1 MMLKEDKVAAVIHIG
16 TTGEIIKV
24 TSSDEK
30 EIKPSSD
37 NEKILYSEK
46 TRTTIT
52 DSIAIAHNEGNPT
65 CYITINS
72 NTSAGVFL
80 IPVPC

>member
-1 MMLKEDKVAAVIHIG
+1 MMLKEDNVAMVVHIG
-16 TTGEIIKV
+16 NKGEIIRV
-24 TSSDEK
+24 ESSDGK
-30 EIKPSSD
+30 EIKPSSAD
-37 NEKILYSEK
+37 EEILYTEK

-52 DSIAIAHNEGNPT
+52 DSIAVAHNEGNPT

-72 NTSAGVFL
+72 NTCAGVFL

>member
-1 MMLKEDKVAAVIHIG
+1 MMLKEDNVAVVVHIG
-16 TTGEIIKV
+16 NKGEIIRV
-24 TSSDEK
+24 ESGDGE
-30 EIKPSSD
+30 EIKPSLAD
-37 NEKILYSEK
+37 EEILYTEK

-52 DSIAIAHNEGNPT
+52 DSIAVAHNEGNPT

-72 NTSAGVFL
+72 NTCAGVFL

>member
-1 MMLKEDKVAAVIHIG
+1 MMLKEDNVAMVIHIG
-16 TTGEIIKV
+16 TTGEIIRIENG
-24 TSSDEK
+24 DGK
-30 EIKPSSD
+30 EIKPSSAD
-37 NEKILYSEK
+37 EEILYSGK

-72 NTSAGVFL
+72 NTCAGVFL
-80 IPVPC
+80 IPVHC

>member
-1 MMLKEDKVAAVIHIG
+1 MMLKEDNVAMVVHISNK
-16 TTGEIIKV
+16 GEITKV
-24 TSSDEK
+24 ESSDGK
-30 EIKPSSD
+30 EIKPSLD
-37 NEKILYSEK
+37 DEEILYTEK
-46 TRTTIT
+46 TKTTIT
-52 DSIAIAHNEGNPT
+52 DSIAVAHNEGNPT